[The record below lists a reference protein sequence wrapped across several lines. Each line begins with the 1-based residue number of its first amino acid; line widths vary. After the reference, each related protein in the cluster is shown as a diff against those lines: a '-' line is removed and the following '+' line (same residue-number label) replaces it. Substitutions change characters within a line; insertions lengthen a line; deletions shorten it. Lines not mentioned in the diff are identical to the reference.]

1 MSRGD
6 FVSFTFCLFTF
17 YFRLFTSIKLPEL
30 ASLWSRTTRWIASP
44 ARDLGHRS

>member
-6 FVSFTFCLFTF
+6 FVSFTFFLFPF
-17 YFRLFTSIKLPEL
+17 LNLPEP

-44 ARDLGHRS
+44 ARGLGRRS